1 MHTIDPAR
9 IGRPLGDEHPRQLDR
24 YELLRVLG
32 VGGMGTVFL
41 AKQTNL
47 DRFVAVKLLGG
58 ARGVRRD
65 WRARFN
71 LEIDAPRPAASPQH
85 RQHPRPRRRRRP
97 AVRQCEPVF
106 TGG

>member
-9 IGRPLGDEHPRQLDR
+9 IGRPLGDEHPQQLDR

-58 ARGVRRD
+58 ARGVSKMMVALHSQCD
-65 WRARFN
+65 FARST
-71 LEIDAPRPAASPQH
+71 LKPVYRLTLRWGGVLSEW
-85 RQHPRPRRRRRP
+85 
-97 AVRQCEPVF
+97 VRN
-106 TGG
+106 T